1 MGLDFPFEW
10 SYVGMKVIFKLWYI
24 IHNLQTT
31 QSKLIRYGA
40 SEKTNI
46 DNIVWIL
53 KNVMVLFKHYKP
65 TNPVFDDY
73 VSRLAT
79 FDGWGDDVKQTPDM
93 LAEAGFFFIGM
104 STKIIGKCQEKE
116 KEKKE

>member
-1 MGLDFPFEW
+1 
-10 SYVGMKVIFKLWYI
+10 
-24 IHNLQTT
+24 
-31 QSKLIRYGA
+31 
-40 SEKTNI
+40 
-46 DNIVWIL
+46 
-53 KNVMVLFKHYKP
+53 MVLFKLYKP

-104 STKIIGKCQEKE
+104 STKIIGKCQ
-116 KEKKE
+116 KKKKKKRINKTNEEIQYLLGFIGIHHHT